1 MSGVSV
7 ERENGRYTCL
17 GCQGKRLRM
26 GGTHVWSAN
35 AREDGWTH
43 VWGVRGREGRW
54 YTCLG
59 YLPLTHVWGVS
70 GREDGWTHVWGVR
83 GREGRWYTCLGCQEK
98 IGWVVHMSGV
108 SGEDRVGGTHVR
120 GVRRR

>member
-1 MSGVSV
+1 MDTCLGCQGKRGWVVHISEVSVEERVGGHMFGVSV
-7 ERENGRYTCL
+7 EREDGRYTCL

-35 AREDGWTH
+35 
-43 VWGVRGREGRW
+43 
-54 YTCLG
+54 
-59 YLPLTHVWGVS
+59 
-70 GREDGWTHVWGVR
+70 GREDGWTHVWGVS

-98 IGWVVHMSGV
+98 IGWAVHMSGV
-108 SGEDRVGGTHVR
+108 SGEDRVGGTHVW